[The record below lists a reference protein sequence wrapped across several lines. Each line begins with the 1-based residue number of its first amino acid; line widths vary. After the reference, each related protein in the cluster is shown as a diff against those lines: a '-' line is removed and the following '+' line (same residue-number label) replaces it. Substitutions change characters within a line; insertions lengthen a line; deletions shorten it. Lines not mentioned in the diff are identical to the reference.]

1 MPMRVTRGG
10 WQRATPVQSPA
21 GQQPWWSPASEI
33 LRFQTILDDYI
44 VGGKIA
50 DLIFDFGDDMYG
62 RRGPYGFARWS
73 FGGRGCV
80 PYIFREPTLYD
91 SEYWPTLI
99 QIK

>member
-62 RRGPYGFARWS
+62 RRGPMDLRNGALVVGDVIHIS
-73 FGGRGCV
+73 FGSQR
-80 PYIFREPTLYD
+80 FMTLNIG
-91 SEYWPTLI
+91 LL
-99 QIK
+99 